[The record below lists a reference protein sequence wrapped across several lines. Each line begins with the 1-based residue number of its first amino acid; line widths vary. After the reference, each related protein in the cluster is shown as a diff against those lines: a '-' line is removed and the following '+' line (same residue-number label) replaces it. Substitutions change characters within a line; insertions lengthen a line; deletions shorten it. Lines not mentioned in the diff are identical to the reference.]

1 MWKKKDLFNSN
12 VAIFCLRTIPI
23 LIVSLLIFNAVSK
36 VVMKV
41 TNEDIKKNM
50 KNLATTRKMFANI
63 VIKLSRSC

>member
-1 MWKKKDLFNSN
+1 MSFLFYY
-12 VAIFCLRTIPI
+12 IRTIPI
-23 LIVSLLIFNAVSK
+23 LIVGLLIFNAVSK

-63 VIKLSRSC
+63 VIKLSRSY